1 MDNIK
6 RRAISIDELDRIEL
20 LEPQLSII
28 KKYRQK
34 TIIEFYWILAVAI
47 FMSSYFL
54 YIMLTDYINFSDNIW
69 ISAIVILMV
78 LCIFWSIKSIISA
91 HRNLYYKAQ
100 YGVIERKFT
109 VTRRDGNN
117 RKKVYYYFN
126 VIFPEKETFIDNV
139 FCSKDFYLKSI
150 EGDEVVVISFHKND
164 LQAIPVVR

>member
-47 FMSSYFL
+47 FISSYFL
-54 YIMLTDYINFSDNIW
+54 YIMLTDYIKFADNIW

-78 LCIFWSIKSIISA
+78 LCMFWSIKSIISA

-117 RKKVYYYFN
+117 RKKYIIILMLYFQR
-126 VIFPEKETFIDNV
+126 KKL
-139 FCSKDFYLKSI
+139 S
-150 EGDEVVVISFHKND
+150 
-164 LQAIPVVR
+164 